1 MPDKS
6 IFLKELDPNNMIVNP
21 PKEELRK
28 LAKKDERTTEYGSA
42 AYITVVR
49 SRSAKFTEIIFGD
62 PNEEQAQI
70 INEVQ
75 EYLKWKT
82 MIRIDR
88 QMCLHPDHVIHA
100 RLYLTEEYARIAYM
114 WKETLFEPKDP
125 DGTPDMISVYVPEW
139 RERKVLVQPELKVS
153 YVLGTDYLGENKKAH
168 LRMGMYIAKERGG
181 LGLHAGSK
189 LIRVKKK
196 DGQMVEKGAILFG
209 LSGTGKTSLS
219 CHNHGL
225 AGDEGIAIRQDD
237 VVFIQPDTYC
247 VGTENN
253 YYIKTEGLEP
263 KGQALLYAAAT
274 KQDAILENIWVDR
287 KSGKVDFFDE
297 KITSNGRCVV
307 YRKDID
313 YTDDKVDLPKADI
326 IIFITRRNDVV
337 PPVAR
342 LTPEQGAAFFML
354 GESIETSA
362 GDPTQAGKSKRVV
375 GTNPFIVGD
384 LAEEGNIFY
393 NILKDNPESE
403 CFLLNTGRVGGPKGE
418 DITIQDSSAIMKE
431 IARGEI
437 EWEVDPEW
445 GYEVAVKVPG
455 IDIGRLDPKRFY
467 DEKEYKRLTEIL
479 RKEREA
485 WLFQFENLDPEIL
498 SAI

>member
-1 MPDKS
+1 MTEKA
-6 IFLKELDPNNMIVNP
+6 IFRKEIDPNDLIKNP
-21 PKEELRK
+21 SIEELRK
-28 LAKKDERTTEYGSA
+28 LSKKDERTTKYGSA

-49 SRSAKFTEIIFGD
+49 SRSAKFTEIVYDD
-62 PNEEQAQI
+62 PTPEQAAI
-70 INEVQ
+70 IKEVQ

-82 MIRIDR
+82 MIQIDR
-88 QMCLHPDHVIHA
+88 QMCLNPDFTLHA
-100 RLYLTEEYARIAYM
+100 RLVITEEYARIAYM
-114 WKETLFEPKDP
+114 WNETLFPPLDP
-125 DGTPDMISVYVPEW
+125 DHEPDMISVYVPEW
-139 RERKVLVQPELKVS
+139 RERKVLVQPSLGVT
-153 YVLGTDYLGENKKAH
+153 YVLGSDYLGENKKAH
-168 LRMGMYIAKERGG
+168 LRMGMYKAKERGG

-189 LIRVKKK
+189 IIKVKNKKGELI
-196 DGQMVEKGAILFG
+196 EKGAILFG

-225 AGDEGIAIRQDD
+225 SGDEGIIIRQDD
-237 VVFIQPDTYC
+237 VIFMQPDMYC

-263 KGQALLYAAAT
+263 KGQPLLYAAST
-274 KQDAILENIWVDR
+274 SKDAILENIWVDR
-287 KSGKVDFFDE
+287 DGNVDFFDE
-297 KITSNGRCVV
+297 TITSNGRCVV
-307 YRKDID
+307 YRKDIG
-313 YTDDKVDLPKADI
+313 YTDNEIDLPRADI
-326 IIFITRRNDVV
+326 IIFITRRNDIV

-384 LAEEGNIFY
+384 EAEEGNIF
-393 NILKDNPESE
+393 LKFLRDNPKSE
-403 CFLLNTGRVGGPKGE
+403 CFLMNTGRVGGPGGE
-418 DITIQDSSAIMKE
+418 DITIGDSTAIMKE

-437 EWEVDPEW
+437 EWEKDPEW
-445 GYEVAVKVPG
+445 GYETAKKVPG
-455 IDIGRLDPKRFY
+455 IDIERLDPRRFY
-467 DEKEYKRLTEIL
+467 DDKEYRRLTEIL

-485 WLFQFENLDPEIL
+485 WLFKFENLDPDIL

>member
-1 MPDKS
+1 MTDKK
-6 IFLKELDPNNMIVNP
+6 IFLRELDPEHIIVNP
-21 PKEELRK
+21 PVDELRK
-28 LAKKDERTTEYGSA
+28 LAEKDERTSKYKSA

-49 SRSAKFTEIIFGD
+49 SRSAKFTEVVFGD
-62 PNEEQAQI
+62 PTPEQAAI
-70 INEVQ
+70 LTEVQ

-82 MIRIDR
+82 IIRIDR
-88 QMCLHPDHVIHA
+88 QMCLNPEHTLHG
-100 RLYLTEEYARIAYM
+100 RLYITQEYARIAYM
-114 WKETLFEPKDP
+114 WHETLFEPKNP

-139 RERKVLVQPELKVS
+139 RERKVLIQPDLGVT
-153 YVLGTDYLGENKKAH
+153 YVLGSDYLGENKKAH
-168 LRMGMYIAKERGG
+168 LRMGMYLAKKRGN

-189 LIRVKKK
+189 LIRVKNSK
-196 DGQMVEKGAILFG
+196 GELVEKGAILFG

-225 AGDEGIAIRQDD
+225 SGDEGIVIRQDD
-237 VVFIQPDTYC
+237 VIFMRPDMYC
-247 VGTENN
+247 YGTENN

-263 KGQALLYAAAT
+263 KGQPLLYAAAT
-274 KQDAILENIWVDR
+274 SSRAILENIWVER
-287 KSGKVDFFDE
+287 NGEVDFFDE
-297 KITSNGRCVV
+297 TITSNGRCVV
-307 YRKDID
+307 YRGDID
-313 YTDDKVDLPKADI
+313 YTDDEIDLPRADI

-384 LAEEGNIFY
+384 EAEEGNLFMKF
-393 NILKDNPESE
+393 LQDNPDCE
-403 CFLLNTGRVGGPKGE
+403 CFLMNTGRVGGPEGE
-418 DITIQDSSAIMKE
+418 DITIHDSTAIMKE

-437 EWEVDPEW
+437 TWETDPDW
-445 GYEVAVKVPG
+445 GYEVAVEVPG
-455 IDIGRLDPKRFY
+455 IDISRLDPKKFY
-467 DEKEYKRLTEIL
+467 DEREYMRLTEIL

-485 WLFQFENLDPEIL
+485 WLFKFENLDPDIL
-498 SAI
+498 KAI